1 MARPERLEPL
11 VTPQRMPLTSPA
23 ARWLI
28 AATVLGSGIAFLD
41 GTVVNVALPAI
52 GRELGAGLTGQQW
65 VLDGYLLSLSA
76 LLLSGGAAGDR
87 YGRRRVFVSGLI
99 IFTIASLACGFSPT
113 VGWLIGARLV
123 QGLGAA
129 ALVPGSL
136 ALIDVGI
143 RHQDRARAVGIWAG
157 MSGATSALGPLIGG
171 WLVDAA
177 SWRWVFFLNVPL
189 AAATFWITARHVP
202 ESRDATARGR
212 ADIAGAA
219 AVMVGLAGVV
229 YALIEAPA
237 HGWTP
242 VTVITAAVGAV
253 ALVAFALIERH
264 TAAPLLPVELFRSRQ
279 FTGANLTT
287 LAVYGTLGGALFLL
301 ALQLQQSLHYSA
313 LAAGLATLPTTVIML
328 IGSPWAGTVA
338 ERTGPRLPMTVGPLI
353 AAAGFVFMTR
363 ITPGSSYLEVVLP
376 AVAVLGVGLTITAA
390 PLTAAVLAA
399 VSENRAGTASGV
411 NNAIARLAG
420 LLAIAV
426 LPVAA
431 GIHAGVGQP
440 LGHGFVVAMLIA
452 SAVSAAGGI
461 IAAMTIHHSLGVNH
475 YVLPGIN
482 HACQDPC
489 TTHAARAQLAAY
501 GSVAG

>member
-1 MARPERLEPL
+1 LA
-11 VTPQRMPLTSPA
+11 SPG

-28 AATVLGSGIAFLD
+28 AAAVLGSGIALLD

-52 GRELGAGLTGQQW
+52 GRELDAGLIGQQW
-65 VLDGYLLSLSA
+65 VLDSYLLSLSA
-76 LLLSGGAAGDR
+76 LLLAGGAAGDR
-87 YGRRRVFVSGLI
+87 YGRRRVFVGGLI
-99 IFTIASLACGFSPT
+99 VFTAASLACGFSPT

-123 QGLGAA
+123 QGIGAA

-143 RHQDRARAVGIWAG
+143 RDEDRARAVGIWAG
-157 MSGATSALGPLIGG
+157 MSGMATALGPFIGG

-177 SWRWVFFLNVPL
+177 SWRWVFFLNIPL
-189 AAATFWITARHVP
+189 AAAAVWIAARHIP
-202 ESRDATARGR
+202 ESRDNAARGR
-212 ADIAGAA
+212 ADLLGAV
-219 AVMVGLAGVV
+219 AVMVGLAGVT
-229 YALIEAPA
+229 YALIEAPSR
-237 HGWTP
+237 GWTP
-242 VTVITAAVGAV
+242 ATVAAAAIGATALGI
-253 ALVAFALIERH
+253 FPLIEIR
-264 TAAPLLPVELFRSRQ
+264 AGAPLLRLELFRSRQ

-287 LAVYGTLGGALFLL
+287 LAVYAALGGALFLL

-313 LAAGLATLPTTVIML
+313 LAAGLATLPITVMML
-328 IGSPWAGTVA
+328 IGSPLAGALA
-338 ERTGPRLPMTVGPLI
+338 EHTGPRLPMTLGPLI
-353 AAAGFVFMTR
+353 AAAGLALMAR
-363 ITPGSSYLEVVLP
+363 ITPGASYLQAVLP
-376 AVAVLGVGLTITAA
+376 AVAVFGVGLTITVA

-399 VSENRAGTASGV
+399 VSENHAGTASGV

-452 SAVSAAGGI
+452 AAVSATGGI
-461 IAAMTIHHSLGVNH
+461 VAAVTIHTGVDITH
-475 YVLPGIN
+475 HVLPGVN

-489 TTHAARAQLAAY
+489 TRQLLRSDSID
-501 GSVAG
+501 GVVESP

>member
-1 MARPERLEPL
+1 MAQPKRLEP
-11 VTPQRMPLTSPA
+11 VVGSRRVPLASPA

-28 AATVLGSGIAFLD
+28 AAAVLGSGIAFLD
-41 GTVVNVALPAI
+41 STVVNVALPAI

-87 YGRRRVFVSGLI
+87 YGRRRIFVGGLV
-99 IFTIASLACGFSPT
+99 IFTAASLACGFSPT

-123 QGLGAA
+123 QGVGAA

-143 RHQDRARAVGIWAG
+143 RHEDRARAVGIWAG
-157 MSGATSALGPLIGG
+157 ASGVTTAVGPFIGG

-189 AAATFWITARHVP
+189 AAAAFWITARHVP
-202 ESRDATARGR
+202 ESRDTTARAR
-212 ADIAGAA
+212 ADIPGAA
-219 AVMVGLAGVV
+219 AVMLGLAGVI
-229 YALIEAPA
+229 YALIEAPSR
-237 HGWTP
+237 GWTP
-242 VTVITAAVGAV
+242 VTVTAAAVGAT
-253 ALVAFALIERH
+253 ALVTFALIEAHAR
-264 TAAPLLPVELFRSRQ
+264 APLLPLELFRSRQ
-279 FTGANLTT
+279 FTGTNLTT
-287 LAVYGTLGGALFLL
+287 LAVYAALGGALFLL

-328 IGSPWAGTVA
+328 IGSPWAGAIA
-338 ERTGPRLPMTVGPLI
+338 ERTGPRLPMTVGPLT
-353 AAAGFVFMTR
+353 AAAGLALMAR
-363 ITPGSSYLEVVLP
+363 ITPGASYLEAVLP
-376 AVAVLGVGLTITAA
+376 AVAVFGVGLTTTVA

-399 VSENRAGTASGV
+399 VPENRAGTASGV
-411 NNAIARLAG
+411 NNAIARIAG

-452 SAVSAAGGI
+452 AAVSATGGF
-461 IAAMTIHHSLGVNH
+461 IAVMTIHTGVDVTH
-475 YVLPGIN
+475 HVLPGVN

-489 TTHAARAQLAAY
+489 TRHARRAQEAA
-501 GSVAG
+501 